1 MKYMAGSEEKIQTA
15 GMTASRII
23 NETPNFGNRWKSIY
37 TYKWAIRAR
46 NDSEERFG
54 LLVILDN
61 TNASITATTG
71 KYYKDADVIIKTD
84 DEQQGTEKVLF
95 KH

>member
-1 MKYMAGSEEKIQTA
+1 
-15 GMTASRII
+15 MTASKII
-23 NETPNFGNRWKSIY
+23 YETPNFGNRWNSIY
-37 TYKWAIRAR
+37 TYKWAIGAS
-46 NDSEERFG
+46 NGCEEKFG

-61 TNASITATTG
+61 TNASITATTC
-71 KYYKDADVIIKTD
+71 KYYKHADIIIKTH

>member
-1 MKYMAGSEEKIQTA
+1 MVEEKF
-15 GMTASRII
+15 R
-23 NETPNFGNRWKSIY
+23 
-37 TYKWAIRAR
+37 
-46 NDSEERFG
+46 

-71 KYYKDADVIIKTD
+71 KYYKDAHIIIKTD